1 MLRNHLS
8 CKTANKYLN
17 VCEPVE
23 VIEWNKDVILSS
35 PTAQYIVGV
44 RQIKPRYKKKKIPTS
59 NFNML
64 YVPYK

>member
-44 RQIKPRYKKKKIPTS
+44 RQIKPR
-59 NFNML
+59 
-64 YVPYK
+64 